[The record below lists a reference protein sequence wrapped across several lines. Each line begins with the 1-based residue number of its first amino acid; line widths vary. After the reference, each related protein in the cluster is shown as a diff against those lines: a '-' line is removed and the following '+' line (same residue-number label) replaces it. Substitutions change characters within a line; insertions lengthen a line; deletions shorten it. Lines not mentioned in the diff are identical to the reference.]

1 MTEHQN
7 ASVLRRAYEAFAR
20 GDFAALSE
28 LLADDVVWHVPGR
41 SPVSGSHHGRE
52 ALLGYFGRLM
62 ELSGG
67 TFKAESHDILA
78 SDRHVV
84 SLEHLTAQREGK
96 LLDVELALVV
106 RVGDG
111 RIVEARDYFS
121 DQNAWDEFWL

>member
-41 SPVSGSHHGRE
+41 SLVSGSHHGRE

-67 TFKAESHDILA
+67 TFKAEPHDILA
-78 SDRHVV
+78 NDRHVV

>member
-28 LLADDVVWHVPGR
+28 LLADDVVWHVPGS

-84 SLEHLTAQREGK
+84 SLEHLTAEREGK